1 MSGFAVTGL
10 RSAELSM
17 FRSKGRNQMEF
28 KRSIISAAVLGATVF
43 SGNALA
49 GSTSV
54 NFGVMSDYL
63 FRGLPQS
70 GGTSAFGGIDTS
82 YDSGL
87 YVGTW
92 VAQTNFAGGSGGADT
107 EVDLYAGFAGEAG
120 SIAYDIGAILYLY
133 TEENEVKPGPQPAS
147 NNTFEIYGSAS
158 AGLFSLGFY
167 YAIGDYFGAFNVD
180 NPSEAAD
187 GAYGISLGFSAPISE
202 MMTFDASI
210 ATNGGEGNEFYT
222 QTFGLGSTDDSYIDY
237 SIGVNAEAESGMFM
251 GLSLVGTD
259 IEGPVG
265 SDKPKV
271 IVSGGFAFDI

>member
-1 MSGFAVTGL
+1 
-10 RSAELSM
+10 
-17 FRSKGRNQMEF
+17 MEF
-28 KRSIISAAVLGATVF
+28 KRSILSAALVGATVF
-43 SGNALA
+43 SGTAVA
-49 GSTSV
+49 DTSV

-87 YVGTW
+87 YIGTW
-92 VAQTNFAGGSGGADT
+92 VAQTNFAGGTGGADT
-107 EVDLYAGFAGEAG
+107 EVDLYAGFGGEAG
-120 SIAYDIGAILYLY
+120 GIAYDIGAILYLY
-133 TEENEVKPGPQPAS
+133 TEENEPKPAAGAKPPAN

-167 YAIGDYFGAFNVD
+167 YAIGDYFGATNVD

-187 GAYGISLGFSAPISE
+187 GAYGISLGFSAPISD

-222 QTFGLGSTDDSYIDY
+222 QSFGLGSTDDSYIDY
-237 SIGVNAEAESGMFM
+237 SFGVNAEAESGLFM

-259 IEGPVG
+259 IEGPLG